1 MSTQPVAPA
10 VLPPGSTIGIL
21 GGGQLGRMMAIAAAE
36 LGYRCHVFCPE
47 LDSPAA
53 QVSAAATI
61 ADYTDPAALQAFA
74 AAVDVITLEFENIP
88 VASVERLARLKPVR
102 PGPGVLR
109 ITQDRLLEKDFVRRT
124 GAGTAPYATIS
135 SVADIAKAAAAIG
148 PRAVLKTR
156 RMGYDGKGQRTLA
169 LPPGSDAA
177 AIERALHDAW
187 TDLGGGDCLLEGF
200 VDFSMEVS
208 VIVARGQD
216 GATVSYVPVE
226 NRHSQHILHYSLA
239 PAIIAPETAAR
250 AERMARNIAAGLDLV
265 GLMAVEMFVA
275 ADGGLLVNE
284 LAPRT
289 HNSGHWTIEACLV
302 SQFQQQ
308 VRAVCGLPLGS
319 PDRHSDAV
327 MENLL
332 GDAVLRWP
340 ELLADPGAKLHL
352 YGKAKARPGR
362 KMGHVTRLY
371 PLGQRANGSGNPPR

>member
-102 PGPGVLR
+102 PGPGVLK

-135 SVADIAKAAAAIG
+135 SVADIATAAAAIG

-156 RMGYDGKGQRTLA
+156 RMGYDGKGQRTLS
-169 LPPGSDAA
+169 LPPGSDAK
-177 AIERALHDAW
+177 AIEQALHDAW

-200 VDFSMEVS
+200 VDFSMEIS

-250 AERMARNIAAGLDLV
+250 AERMARDIAAGLDLV

-308 VRAVCGLPLGS
+308 VRAVCGLPLGA

-371 PLGQRANGSGNPPR
+371 PLGQRANAGGNPPR

>member
-1 MSTQPVAPA
+1 
-10 VLPPGSTIGIL
+10 
-21 GGGQLGRMMAIAAAE
+21 MMAIAAAE

-88 VASVERLARLKPVR
+88 VASAERLARLRPVR

-135 SVADIAKAAAAIG
+135 SQADIAKAAAAIG

-156 RMGYDGKGQRTLA
+156 RMGYDGKGQRTIA

-177 AIERALHDAW
+177 SIERALHEAW

-200 VDFSMEVS
+200 VDFSMEIS

-250 AERMARNIAAGLDLV
+250 AERMARDIAAGLDLV
-265 GLMAVEMFVA
+265 GLMAVEMFVV

-308 VRAVCGLPLGS
+308 VRAVCGLPLGA

-371 PLGQRANGSGNPPR
+371 PLGQRAKGGGNPPR